1 MQRTFYDLIFCIILA
16 SSLAL
21 YFSFSF
27 FLFFLMMLRVYVRE
41 IHEIEHIWQLEQ
53 NIGTVDFRL
62 SIKSIS

>member
-1 MQRTFYDLIFCIILA
+1 MKVMCMQRTFYDLIFCIILT

-53 NIGTVDFRL
+53 NPF
-62 SIKSIS
+62 